1 MPDLPKELLRVAT
14 ESHSDIADTP
24 AARAH
29 QTAMTE
35 RQFGD
40 GLLNRLREA
49 KGELRLRAF
58 QEEWRNT
65 ESGLVHE
72 MSAEVEQL
80 DPPE

>member
-1 MPDLPKELLRVAT
+1 
-14 ESHSDIADTP
+14 
-24 AARAH
+24 
-29 QTAMTE
+29 MTE

-40 GLLNRLREA
+40 LLLNRLRAA

-72 MSAEVEQL
+72 MSAEVEQREQ
-80 DPPE
+80 PE